1 MHGVW
6 TIDDDDIIDL
16 GIVSV
21 LSSRGRRHVWKP
33 KGIDVLVEDV
43 DSGNFYRRRNLLF
56 VTNCEKWID
65 L

>member
-6 TIDDDDIIDL
+6 TMDDDDIVDL

-21 LSSRGRRHVWKP
+21 LSSRGRSHVWESE
-33 KGIDVLVEDV
+33 GIDVLVEDV
-43 DSGNFYRRRNLLF
+43 DSGNYYRRRNLLS
-56 VTNCEKWID
+56 VTNYENWID

>member
-6 TIDDDDIIDL
+6 TIDDDDIVDL

-21 LSSRGRRHVWKP
+21 LSSRGRSHVWESE
-33 KGIDVLVEDV
+33 GIDVLAEDV
-43 DSGNFYRRRNLLF
+43 DSGNYYRRRNLLS
-56 VTNCEKWID
+56 VTNCENWID